1 MPRLTEKQNSALIY
15 TALKLGINK
24 KWLYDLINFESRF
37 RPLVKNPYGSAR
49 GLIQFIDSTAR
60 GMGYDGSL
68 DLVTTHPT
76 IESQLLGP
84 VYQYLN
90 QFKPFPTEQ
99 SLYMSVFYPKARN
112 WHPYRAFP
120 LHVRKVNP
128 GIVTVND
135 YVRKVKGIKKK
146 MIGGTAL
153 LIGATLLYLY
163 ITDRGGSKS
172 GK

>member
-1 MPRLTEKQNSALIY
+1 MFRLTEKQNSTLNY
-15 TALKLGINK
+15 TAVKLGVDR
-24 KWLYDLINFESRF
+24 KWLYRLIKFESGF

-60 GMGYDGSL
+60 GLGYEDSL

-99 SLYMSVFYPKARN
+99 SLFMAVFYPKARN
-112 WHPYRAFP
+112 WNPNTIFP
-120 LHVRKVNP
+120 EHVRRVNP

-146 MIGGTAL
+146 VVSGAML
-153 LIGATLLYLY
+153 LIGATLLYIY
-163 ITDRGGSKS
+163 ITDRGGK
-172 GK
+172 